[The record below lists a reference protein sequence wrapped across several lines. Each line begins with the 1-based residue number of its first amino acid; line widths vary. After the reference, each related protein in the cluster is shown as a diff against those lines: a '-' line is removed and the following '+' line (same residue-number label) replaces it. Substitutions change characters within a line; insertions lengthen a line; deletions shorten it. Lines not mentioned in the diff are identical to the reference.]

1 MTEKT
6 LRVAVEYVKEASAVA
21 HVRPYAN
28 KLPLTNGI
36 DLGLALEPL
45 PEEGHWR
52 VELRVVVGA
61 RNSQDVL
68 CFEATGVVEAI
79 VVARGLT
86 DEELDQSLRFGVASS
101 LMGSA
106 RALITNLSSNTGYGP
121 LVLPPVEAAR
131 IAALAPAAHAPLAVE
146 ASTD

>member
-28 KLPLTNGI
+28 KFPLSNGI
-36 DLGLALEPL
+36 DLGLVLEPL

-52 VELRVVVGA
+52 VELRVAVSA

-68 CFEATGVVEAI
+68 CFEAACAVEAI
-79 VVARGLT
+79 VVARGLSP
-86 DEELDQSLRFGVASS
+86 EELDQSLRFGVASS

-121 LVLPPVEAAR
+121 LVLPPIEAAR
-131 IAALAPAAHAPLAVE
+131 IAALAPAAQAPGVVE
-146 ASTD
+146 PSTD